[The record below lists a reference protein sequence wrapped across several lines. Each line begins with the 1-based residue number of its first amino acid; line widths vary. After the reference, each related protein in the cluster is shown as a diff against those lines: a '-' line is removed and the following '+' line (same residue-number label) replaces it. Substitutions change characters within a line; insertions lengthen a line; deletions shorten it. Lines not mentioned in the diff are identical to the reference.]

1 MVHDLFL
8 LSYFFNVEWCES
20 GSRVRMGGGG
30 VAGFCRLVQFSVG
43 SVSIQLS
50 SGFQMPFCMST
61 VFGKWGKEGDGR
73 K

>member
-1 MVHDLFL
+1 MW
-8 LSYFFNVEWCES
+8 NGANQAQECEWE
-20 GSRVRMGGGG
+20 GGG